1 MDPGDGDDR
10 EQYFHKHRVPI
21 CKEKNRFMKLEIENN
36 IFSSA
41 LILYE
46 FFHTTIFSSNVTT
59 EQCSDSNEIVFITAY
74 VSK

>member
-1 MDPGDGDDR
+1 MTGSNTFTNTEYQSAR
-10 EQYFHKHRVPI
+10 
-21 CKEKNRFMKLEIENN
+21 KNRFMKLEIENN

-46 FFHTTIFSSNVTT
+46 FFHTTVFSSNVTT
-59 EQCSDSNEIVFITAY
+59 EQCSDSHEIVFITAY